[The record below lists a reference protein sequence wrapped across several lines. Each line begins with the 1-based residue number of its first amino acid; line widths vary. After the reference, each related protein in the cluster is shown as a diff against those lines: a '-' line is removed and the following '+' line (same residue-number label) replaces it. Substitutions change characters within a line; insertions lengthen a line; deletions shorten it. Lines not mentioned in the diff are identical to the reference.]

1 MFEFTQQGG
10 EHVGNSHSRKSVF
23 DNIQQKANIRPEEIY
38 KVADSVKNADFTDE
52 KTVRALVKQL
62 ATMANKPL
70 SKEKENR
77 IVQAIT
83 NNDVPLNM
91 QSLNQFFKN

>member
-1 MFEFTQQGG
+1 M
-10 EHVGNSHSRKSVF
+10 GNSHSRKSVF